1 MPNAITLAKTFIPV
15 LDKVYKQA
23 SLTAKLDGAAD
34 LARQGA
40 NANELI
46 IPKLDMQG
54 LGDYS
59 RNDGYVKGDVTLT
72 NETVKC
78 NFDRGRMFNVD
89 TMDNLETAGIAFGQ
103 LAGEFIRTK
112 VVPEL
117 DAFRLATYAGIEG
130 ISKIDAGADPVTGE
144 EVIAALRAASN
155 KMDEDEVPYEAIVNG
170 IDVTLSDGTTG
181 HFSLEETDQ
190 INLTTAYN
198 AVQQGAVGYPYH
210 ADGLLCK
217 IYPAEDIINISNVAT
232 SHKLYHLTYCNHM
245 MAWTRRAETVEE
257 LERIVYGAELPEDL
271 AENMQEVLI
280 NAAVV

>member
-1 MPNAITLAKTFIPV
+1 MYILLNDLKYPCKCHLGSTMVFSGLSDDFPAPV
-15 LDKVYKQA
+15 EGEIVLCADDDFVLRTDKVEDYLRQ
-23 SLTAKLDGAAD
+23 TFVDGV
-34 LARQGA
+34 L
-40 NANELI
+40 
-46 IPKLDMQG
+46 
-54 LGDYS
+54 
-59 RNDGYVKGDVTLT
+59 TLT
-72 NETVKC
+72 NEPEPQPYVPTV
-78 NFDRGRMFNVD
+78 
-89 TMDNLETAGIAFGQ
+89 
-103 LAGEFIRTK
+103 
-112 VVPEL
+112 
-117 DAFRLATYAGIEG
+117 
-130 ISKIDAGADPVTGE
+130 
-144 EVIAALRAASN
+144 
-155 KMDEDEVPYEAIVNG
+155 DEVRTHTLEAISQACYEAIVNG

-210 ADGLLCK
+210 ADGQLCK
-217 IYPAEDIINISNVAT
+217 VYPAEDIINISNVAT